1 MSSAENSDIT
11 TIASTSITT
20 TTAAPAQQ
28 TFWENLTSLVL
39 PTICWCITVIL
50 ISILL
55 YCYRFHPH
63 LLKVRSKGL
72 STPMQYLLVNHLVN
86 NAMFIIS
93 QHIIVNLVNIN
104 RPLLNW
110 NGWLNTWF
118 SFWVGNY
125 LMAGPCTV
133 FFVAM
138 DRFLALT
145 LSFKYTP
152 EVQRKLKILE
162 AVVMSLLYAFSVF
175 NVMIAW
181 PYAGDCNEP
190 GTEENPIANRPC
202 LPLLNKI
209 VNFTQQIIKSA
220 FASVNFIISI
230 LFLYQLFKV
239 KIKNLSDGVVKV
251 TILCEFLF
259 DFIPAFLSLFFSG
272 AQITVSLNVYL
283 FLMASFDAAI
293 CSLEY
298 FRLLFNFKIFT
309 QGRDAITAP
318 GSQMSQL
325 TVSAIRVKSRSV

>member
-1 MSSAENSDIT
+1 MSSDQNSDIT
-11 TIASTSITT
+11 TIASTSIAT
-20 TTAAPAQQ
+20 TTAAPAQP
-28 TFWENLTSLVL
+28 TFWDNLTSVVI
-39 PTICWCITVIL
+39 PTICWCVTVIL
-50 ISILL
+50 IGILL
-55 YCYRFHPH
+55 YCYRYQPH
-63 LLKVRSKGL
+63 LLKIRSKGL
-72 STPMQYLLVNHLVN
+72 STPMQYLLVNHIVN
-86 NAMFIIS
+86 NAVFIIS

-104 RPLLNW
+104 RPVFNW
-110 NGWLNTWF
+110 NGWLNPWF

-145 LSFKYTP
+145 LNYKYTP
-152 EVQRKLKILE
+152 EVQKKLKILE

-175 NVMIAW
+175 NVLIAW
-181 PYAGDCNEP
+181 PYADYCNEP

-209 VNFTQQIIKSA
+209 VNFTQQTIKSS

-251 TILCEFLF
+251 TIICEFLF

-283 FLMASFDAAI
+283 FLMASLDAAI

-298 FRLLFNFKIFT
+298 FRLLFNFKIFS
-309 QGRDAITAP
+309 QGRDVMIVRP
-318 GSQMSQL
+318 SQMSQL
-325 TVSAIRVKSRSV
+325 TVSAVKVSSRSM